1 MDYFDENVI
10 FRSNQPQKWPRLH
23 PGGFSQKMKTTEKGR
38 EHIQEVQKVDH
49 LCLNIDLGLS
59 KWTSLTK
66 MSIFGQISP
75 GNGPG
80 DTPVG

>member
-1 MDYFDENVI
+1 
-10 FRSNQPQKWPRLH
+10 
-23 PGGFSQKMKTTEKGR
+23 MKITEKGR
-38 EHIQEVQKVDH
+38 EGVHLVYKVGH

-66 MSIFGQISP
+66 MSFFGQTSP

-80 DTPVG
+80 DTPVGLVKK

>member
-1 MDYFDENVI
+1 
-10 FRSNQPQKWPRLH
+10 
-23 PGGFSQKMKTTEKGR
+23 MKITEKG
-38 EHIQEVQKVDH
+38 QEGVHLVYKVGR